1 MRTLVILVL
10 LCSFANAETVLY
22 VGENEVLTI
31 SAAGPVTITKV
42 KADRIVMNRD
52 GDTPDDPPAGDLAAR
67 TAVRAKLV
75 NEPATADA
83 FQKIFAFA
91 AARVTEG
98 SRTYAEAL
106 ADVQTMTSIALSMPG
121 ATNKKQ
127 QWQVAIATTLAD
139 IETEPKT
146 AATLSAVSAGFAD
159 AARTPAA
166 VGQAQPAFNWLGLL
180 KCLFEEWG
188 NAEEEIKAPI
198 TPTQGKV
205 LQRINAPVDVSFTHW
220 LRQHEQIRQKGKA
233 R

>member
-1 MRTLVILVL
+1 VRTLVILVL
-10 LCSFANAETVLY
+10 LCSFVNAETVLY

-67 TAVRAKLV
+67 TAARAKLV

-83 FQKIFAFA
+83 IAKNYDLGSQRVKSREWTFAQA
-91 AARVTEG
+91 IASIQQLNDLALTLIG
-98 SRTYAEAL
+98 SEKKEQWTVVLATTTRDVAAEA
-106 ADVQTMTSIALSMPG
+106 QS
-121 ATNKKQ
+121 
-127 QWQVAIATTLAD
+127 
-139 IETEPKT
+139 
-146 AATLSAVSAGFAD
+146 AATLAAVASGFAD
-159 AARTPAA
+159 AARMPAA
-166 VGQAQPAFNWLGLL
+166 ANAPEPALNWLAIL
-180 KCLFEEWG
+180 KCLFD
-188 NAEEEIKAPI
+188 AFVPTTTVPSAPI